1 MVIETPARSQR
12 VEGSQTAMTSVPP
25 YQRAETAI
33 RDLLRRGTREEQERS
48 GGGGGGAESVTSVLM
63 RLGLEALLNRA
74 LEEERTDFLGRERYE
89 RAEQPERV
97 GYRNGYK
104 PGHVD
109 TAEGRVPLAVPQVR
123 ETAEPFHAQTL
134 DAVRGRTAELERL
147 VVEMYARGLSTRD
160 IEDAFRAPQ
169 TGACTLSRTAVSS
182 ITEALWDEYE
192 AFPQRDL
199 AEFPVLYVFLDALYE
214 ALRRQGRTREGLLCA
229 WAICADGRKV
239 LLHLA
244 VGNRESY
251 ESWREFLRDL
261 VKRGLPTPLTVTT
274 DGAPGLLRAVDEV
287 WPKSLRVR
295 CWAHK
300 MRNVL
305 AKVPEEAQAEVK
317 AHLEVVRDAPTP
329 EAGRQAAEHLLDQ
342 FGAVYP
348 AAMRCFSDDLDASL
362 AHLELPLAHRKFV
375 RTTNLI
381 ERSFEEE
388 RRRTKTLPR
397 FFSEHSGL
405 KLAFA
410 VLWRASQRWQ
420 RVRISSL
427 ERKQLDLLRQR
438 LGIAVSVSA
447 PDHPAL
453 IRQEVT
459 AS

>member
-1 MVIETPARSQR
+1 M
-12 VEGSQTAMTSVPP
+12 
-25 YQRAETAI
+25 
-33 RDLLRRGTREEQERS
+33 
-48 GGGGGGAESVTSVLM
+48 SVTSALM

-89 RAEQPERV
+89 RPQAEQAEVRT
-97 GYRNGYK
+97 GYRNGYT

-109 TAEGRVPLAVPQVR
+109 TAEGRVSLAVPQVR
-123 ETAEPFHAQTL
+123 ATDEPFHAQTL
-134 DAVRGRTAELERL
+134 AAVRGRTVELERL
-147 VVEMYARGLSTRD
+147 VVELYARGLSTRD
-160 IEDAFRAPQ
+160 IEEAFRDPR
-169 TGACTLSRTAVSS
+169 TGACTLSRTAVSG

-192 AFPQRDL
+192 TFQQREL
-199 AEFPVLYVFLDALYE
+199 ADFPVLYVFLDALYE

-229 WAICADGRKV
+229 WGICEDGRKV

-244 VGNRESY
+244 VGNSERY
-251 ESWREFLRDL
+251 ESWRDFLRDL

-300 MRNVL
+300 MRNIL
-305 AKVPEEAQAEVK
+305 GKVPEDAQALAEVK
-317 AHLEVVRDAPTP
+317 AYLEAVRDAPTP
-329 EAGRQAAEHLLDQ
+329 EAGRQAAEHVLAQ
-342 FGAVYP
+342 FSASYP
-348 AAMRCFSDDLDASL
+348 AAMRSFSDDLEASL

-397 FFSEHSGL
+397 FFSERSGL

-438 LGIAVSVSA
+438 LGITTPA
-447 PDHPAL
+447 PPATTH
-453 IRQEVT
+453 QEVT
-459 AS
+459 A